1 MAQQS
6 WSVDASSAG
15 FRTLVDVSKNV
26 RHANQPNLKA
36 RQFVTI
42 ESAFGKGKGDTMDVY
57 RVGNTAA
64 TGSTINELA
73 KIPETTVAVTR
84 RSMSVNEYGLAIPFT
99 SKVQNLAEVD
109 VDNVYVK
116 ALKNDQAKV
125 LDKAVIDEMKNAD
138 LIYTP
143 TSLTAGVWDE
153 DGTPTTTALANITVA
168 HIKII
173 VDAMKTGEF
182 TTAIRP
188 IPFFEGE
195 HYICLA
201 SVKFMRGIKNDPDWE
216 DIAKYANTL
225 GAYTGEVGRLPFQ
238 NVRFVETNHINALSN
253 GVGTSNVLGEAIFFG
268 EDPIREL
275 VSVPEEIREKIPDDY
290 GRGHGVAWYALLGF
304 GRVWDASTDSED
316 RIVRVASS

>member
-6 WSVDASSAG
+6 WSVDASASG
-15 FRTLVDVSKNV
+15 YRTLVDVSKAV

-36 RQFVTI
+36 RQFVTL
-42 ESAFGKGKGDTMDVY
+42 ENAFGKGKGDTMDIY

-64 TGSTINELA
+64 TGGTINELS

-84 RSMSVNEYGLAIPFT
+84 RSISVDEYGIAIPFT
-99 SKVQNLAEVD
+99 SKVQNLSEVG
-109 VDNVYVK
+109 VDNVYIK

-138 LIYTP
+138 LIYIP
-143 TSLTAGVWDE
+143 TSLTGGVWDE
-153 DGTPTTTALANITVA
+153 DGTASTTATVNITVA
-168 HIKII
+168 HVKII
-173 VDAMKTGEF
+173 VDAMKTGAF

-201 SVKFMRGIKNDPDWE
+201 SVKFMRGIKDDPDWQ

-238 NVRFVETNHINALSN
+238 NVRFIETNHVNALSN
-253 GVGTSNVLGEAIFFG
+253 GVGTSSVLGQAIFFG

-275 VSVPEEIREKIPDDY
+275 VAIPEEIREKIPDDY

-304 GRVWDASTDSED
+304 GRTWAASNDSED
-316 RIVRVASS
+316 RIVRVTSA